1 MNLESVIVLLSHGD
15 AACFEGAPA
24 TRAEAQQCA
33 DEVFV
38 LDSPHLPTAG
48 PRMSTGSGGRTRTL
62 RDEDRSIRNESVDV
76 TEKMTNQIDAV
87 RSQVAQDAGA
97 AALTLV
103 SPTQSTF
110 RVGRIVAEETKT
122 RVRDRAQLP

>member
-1 MNLESVIVLLSHGD
+1 
-15 AACFEGAPA
+15 
-24 TRAEAQQCA
+24 
-33 DEVFV
+33 
-38 LDSPHLPTAG
+38 
-48 PRMSTGSGGRTRTL
+48 MSTGSGGRTRTL

-87 RSQVAQDAGA
+87 RSQIAQDAGA

>member
-1 MNLESVIVLLSHGD
+1 
-15 AACFEGAPA
+15 
-24 TRAEAQQCA
+24 
-33 DEVFV
+33 
-38 LDSPHLPTAG
+38 
-48 PRMSTGSGGRTRTL
+48 
-62 RDEDRSIRNESVDV
+62 
-76 TEKMTNQIDAV
+76 MTNQIDAV

-97 AALTLV
+97 AALPLV